1 MVCWRIY
8 KRNYGDFWVLKCDIA
23 KFFYN
28 INPYILFSILK
39 KNIADK
45 ELLAFTKLL
54 IFDSRESSESVGI
67 PIGNYTSQFF
77 ANIYLNEL
85 DQYVKRVLKVKY
97 YVRYMDDF
105 ILLLKTKEECKKLKS
120 IIEKFLNDNLKL
132 SLNNKSRYYPYKMG
146 VNFCGYR
153 IFTTHKLLR
162 INSKKK
168 IKKHVKHWNHLYS
181 TGRLNVYNTMQSL
194 NSWLGHTRHCDSFK
208 LQHKILNNCN
218 FLVNDKSY
226 EYVEKDLINLIE
238 NDTKKMS

>member
-1 MVCWRIY
+1 MEI
-8 KRNYGDFWVLKCDIA
+8 FDIA

-97 YVRYMDDF
+97 YV
-105 ILLLKTKEECKKLKS
+105 
-120 IIEKFLNDNLKL
+120 
-132 SLNNKSRYYPYKMG
+132 
-146 VNFCGYR
+146 
-153 IFTTHKLLR
+153 
-162 INSKKK
+162 
-168 IKKHVKHWNHLYS
+168 
-181 TGRLNVYNTMQSL
+181 
-194 NSWLGHTRHCDSFK
+194 
-208 LQHKILNNCN
+208 
-218 FLVNDKSY
+218 DK
-226 EYVEKDLINLIE
+226 
-238 NDTKKMS
+238 